1 MAWAVVERC
10 GGQVRTHR
18 GGVYGLDF
26 TAVLLMAEAMG
37 ASTGLL
43 AEILPMVEPIIVSA
57 YREGGENAD

>member
-1 MAWAVVERC
+1 VAWAVVERC

-37 ASTGLL
+37 AGTGLL

>member
-1 MAWAVVERC
+1 MAWAAVERC